1 MKKELIV
8 LVLALCLAGCGA
20 DGSRKSTVIYIPADS
35 RQPVQ
40 TVTSA
45 GREEVPRQTEA
56 SAPEATGAAKIRN
69 TGTVKKSSSKETE
82 KGGSSQIS
90 ATEEPTE
97 PRNSKPSNSK
107 PQSSTITK
115 PAETQPV
122 ATEPGA
128 TVPPVT
134 EPLSTEPP
142 TTEPPVTEPPVTE
155 LPTTEP
161 PATEPPTTEPPVAEP
176 PATELPETEPPV
188 TEPPLYDISGY
199 EVGSLELA
207 ILDRINE
214 YRAGEGL
221 PELYL
226 DYYLSAIASC
236 RSYEACQV
244 WSHTRPDGRGYATVL
259 TDYGY
264 SAGKVSELL
273 AYASGDAAATV
284 DKWMSSESHREIL
297 LGDFEGAGIGIF
309 RSHGFTYVT
318 CLLVG

>member
-1 MKKELIV
+1 MKKKLIV

-69 TGTVKKSSSKETE
+69 TGTVKKSSKETE

-142 TTEPPVTEPPVTE
+142 TTEPPVT
-155 LPTTEP
+155 
-161 PATEPPTTEPPVAEP
+161 EP